1 LQKATIFKDDIIL
14 LLSMESRSNAKE
26 VVMSF
31 VKALNNEDFKTAKS
45 YVSDNMSFLG
55 PLASLDNAEAY
66 FKDMERIRL
75 KFDIK
80 KVFVDGDDVCLLYD
94 FSVGTM
100 TLFGCGWYHVEQGKI
115 SSLRV
120 VFDPRPLVESS
131 VKR

>member
-1 LQKATIFKDDIIL
+1 MISSS
-14 LLSMESRSNAKE
+14 LLSMESKTNAKK

-31 VKALNNEDFKTAKS
+31 VEALNNEDFKTARS

-55 PLASLDNAEAY
+55 PLASLDSAEAY

-94 FSVGTM
+94 FSAGTIN
-100 TLFGCGWYHVEQGKI
+100 LFGCGWYHVEQAKI